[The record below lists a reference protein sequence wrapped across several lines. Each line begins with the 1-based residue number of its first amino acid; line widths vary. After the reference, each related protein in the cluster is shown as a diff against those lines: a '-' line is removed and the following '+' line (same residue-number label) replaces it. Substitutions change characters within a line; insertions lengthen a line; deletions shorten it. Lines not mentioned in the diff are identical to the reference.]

1 MKLPDRRRPV
11 RTALAALGLAL
22 ALLAGACGGQGP
34 QAGKAAGAGG
44 ASSQPAAAAAHFPVT
59 LTDYAG
65 QRVTIAKE
73 PRRIV
78 SFAPS
83 NTEILFALGLGRRVV
98 GVDAYSDYP
107 PQARSLPKVSA
118 PGPQLDYS
126 VEKVVALKPDLVL
139 TISGTGKVDAQ
150 LRQLG
155 IPVLVIQPAD
165 LEQVLDSIRLIGRA
179 TGASAQAGRLVA
191 SMQRRIQAVEAGA
204 RAIPSSQR
212 LRVFYEVW
220 NKPLMTAGP
229 GSFID
234 DLITRAGGIN
244 VAHDAKTAWPQFSE
258 EELLARNPQVILIPS
273 SNAAEREAILGGQR
287 PTWARLEAVR
297 NRRVYV
303 VDENLVSRPG
313 PRIVD
318 GLETLFHLLYP
329 QAGKTSRT
337 APAPAVAAETAAR
350 RPAA

>member
-1 MKLPDRRRPV
+1 MRLPPARRSA
-11 RTALAALGLAL
+11 RTALAALGVVF
-22 ALLAGACGGQGP
+22 ALLAGACGGQAP
-34 QAGKAAGAGG
+34 QAGKAGAGG
-44 ASSQPAAAAAHFPVT
+44 ASGQTAAQAARFPVT

-65 QRVTIAKE
+65 RRVTIAKE
-73 PRRIV
+73 PLRII

-107 PQARSLPKVSA
+107 AQAEKLPKVSA
-118 PGPQLDYS
+118 PGPQLAYS

-139 TISGTGKVDAQ
+139 TISGTEKVDAQ
-150 LRQLG
+150 LRELG

-165 LEQVLDSIRLIGRA
+165 LGQVLDSIRLIGRA
-179 TGASAQAGRLVA
+179 TGAVAQADRLAA
-191 SMQRRIQAVEAGA
+191 SMERRIRAVEAAA
-204 RAIPSSQR
+204 RAIPPAKR
-212 LRVFYEVW
+212 VRVFYEVW

-244 VAHDAKTAWPQFSE
+244 IAHDAKTAWPEFSE

-273 SNAAEREAILGGQR
+273 SAAAERAAILGGQR
-287 PTWARLEAVR
+287 PTWTRLDAVR
-297 NRRVYV
+297 EGRVYV

-318 GLETLFHLLYP
+318 GLESLFRLLYP
-329 QAGKTSRT
+329 QAARTSQ
-337 APAPAVAAETAAR
+337 APAQGAAAGGGDLLRRAA
-350 RPAA
+350 